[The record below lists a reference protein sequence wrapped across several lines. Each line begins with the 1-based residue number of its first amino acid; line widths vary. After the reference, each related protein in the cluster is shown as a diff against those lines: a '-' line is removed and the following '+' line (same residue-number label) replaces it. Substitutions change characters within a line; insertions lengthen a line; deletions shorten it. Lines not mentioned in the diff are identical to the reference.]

1 MAPTPPPPPERQPT
15 TSLPVPPTAEATAAS
30 GSRCEGAALAASIVR
45 TNNLFTIIA
54 CDAAGVRR
62 PTGGDEFEVRIHAGG
77 VKLRCGVTDNGDGS
91 YTVSYNPEL
100 SGEYS
105 IDVTLS
111 AAPEGS
117 KGKTKKEEVVKKE
130 KTAAEKKKEEAPKTR
145 CNDRGEGGGG
155 GAARATGDGDPSQ
168 EGGGE
173 GGGDPSAG
181 GGSVTSIGS
190 TGSRMT
196 KVQYSKLLVE
206 CCGARLKKKLA
217 DEMRAKSA
225 EDEIFRRG
233 QEERFLGMQQT
244 RVEGTKEERSNVAS
258 AVEGLKL
265 QKHPVRFLLS
275 GGGIQRAQVELDGD
289 WEYGEGGEGEGG
301 QKGEGARRARKGRA
315 EPSSDGVA
323 ARGEGEE

>member
-111 AAPEGS
+111 GEHLPGS
-117 KGKTKKEEVVKKE
+117 PYTCYAHTRTAHTQPAHTQTAHTQTAQTQTAQTQ
-130 KTAAEKKKEEAPKTR
+130 TAASW
-145 CNDRGEGGGG
+145 
-155 GAARATGDGDPSQ
+155 AA
-168 EGGGE
+168 
-173 GGGDPSAG
+173 
-181 GGSVTSIGS
+181 
-190 TGSRMT
+190 
-196 KVQYSKLLVE
+196 
-206 CCGARLKKKLA
+206 C
-217 DEMRAKSA
+217 
-225 EDEIFRRG
+225 RR
-233 QEERFLGMQQT
+233 
-244 RVEGTKEERSNVAS
+244 
-258 AVEGLKL
+258 
-265 QKHPVRFLLS
+265 
-275 GGGIQRAQVELDGD
+275 
-289 WEYGEGGEGEGG
+289 
-301 QKGEGARRARKGRA
+301 RRR
-315 EPSSDGVA
+315 
-323 ARGEGEE
+323 